1 MNYQST
7 RGKIVVSDTRA
18 VLQGMAPDG
27 GLFID
32 PEIKNIN
39 FDWEKC
45 LTLDSLGM
53 ARMILSALLPGY
65 KNM

>member
-32 PEIKNIN
+32 PEIKNID

-45 LTLDSLGM
+45 LRLDSLW
-53 ARMILSALLPGY
+53 AWPG
-65 KNM
+65 

>member
-1 MNYQST
+1 MRYQST
-7 RGKIVVSDTRA
+7 RGKNYSSDTQA

-45 LTLDSLGM
+45 LRLDSLW
-53 ARMILSALLPGY
+53 AWPG
-65 KNM
+65 